1 MVGPGTRPTLVQHHS
16 SLLDVRRSQALCT
29 GLPVPS
35 SELARMAKEGC
46 DSGRAGA
53 AHDRAAGRARSG
65 SAASAA
71 GCLYTA
77 SATDCLSAPCATT
90 SAAFHESSSGTSCR
104 QGSCCDCWAA
114 AGQQPGSS
122 RAHNNPTMETT
133 VRPAT
138 RGRAEVTTV
147 VVGVEEGR
155 TKVVD
160 SRIKLSPRL
169 LMARKLRRRLT
180 PVCRLVCRH
189 SSRETANDW
198 WRWPA
203 TGLLV

>member
-114 AGQQPGSS
+114 AGQQPGAQQPNNGNHGPSS
-122 RAHNNPTMETT
+122 NQGQGGSNH
-133 VRPAT
+133 
-138 RGRAEVTTV
+138 RGSRGGRRKNKGGGQQNKAVTQ
-147 VVGVEEGR
+147 
-155 TKVVD
+155 
-160 SRIKLSPRL
+160 
-169 LMARKLRRRLT
+169 
-180 PVCRLVCRH
+180 
-189 SSRETANDW
+189 TANGAQTQAQTD
-198 WRWPA
+198 
-203 TGLLV
+203 TGLQTGVQTQQSGNCQ

>member
-29 GLPVPS
+29 GLPVLS

-46 DSGRAGA
+46 DS
-53 AHDRAAGRARSG
+53 GRARSG

-114 AGQQPGSS
+114 AGQQPGAQQPNNGNHSPSS
-122 RAHNNPTMETT
+122 NQGQGGSNH
-133 VRPAT
+133 
-138 RGRAEVTTV
+138 RGSRGGRRKNKGGGQQNKAVTQ
-147 VVGVEEGR
+147 
-155 TKVVD
+155 
-160 SRIKLSPRL
+160 
-169 LMARKLRRRLT
+169 
-180 PVCRLVCRH
+180 
-189 SSRETANDW
+189 TANGAQTQAQTD
-198 WRWPA
+198 
-203 TGLLV
+203 TGLQTGVQTQQSGNCQ